1 MAVALPKNFS
11 EIRKHLKE
19 PLIRNSFFIMASS
32 FIAAGFGFF
41 FWMIAARLYSQADVG
56 IATALMSSMGLLIL
70 ISRLGLDQ
78 SVIRFFPQR
87 DKSRVLGTAIIV
99 PTAVALVAGVIF
111 IAAADIVAPELVVV
125 RTVAPLY
132 LTFLGAYSITW
143 VLEGAFNAI
152 RKSEYYF
159 ILNLLYGSRILF
171 LFPLVFLGAMG
182 VFSAFGLS
190 FVLGLILA
198 LVLLSRCSIRPRAGV
213 DWAFIREAWQFSA
226 GAYVAGILMAAPNMV
241 IPIMVL
247 NVLGAESTANYYI
260 TYAIVSVLFMIPYA
274 FSTSLFVEGS
284 HGGEMQRSV
293 KRTLASMFALLI
305 PATAGLML
313 FGEQI
318 LGLIGRDY
326 VEGAALLQVL
336 AASAIFVSICQTF
349 ISIAKVRDDIRSLII
364 ISGFVSI
371 ALLGLGYALMHQFGL
386 IGMGYAWFATYAG
399 GTVLTG
405 FILWRKGWLAPR
417 SRLAG

>member
-1 MAVALPKNFS
+1 MAVTLPKNFS
-11 EIRKHLKE
+11 EVRQHLRE

-32 FIAAGFGFF
+32 FVAAGFGFF

-87 DKSRVLGTAIIV
+87 DKNRVLGTAIIV
-99 PTAVALVAGVIF
+99 PTAVALGAGAVF
-111 IAAADIVAPELVVV
+111 IAAVDVIAPELVIV

-132 LTFLGAYSITW
+132 LVFLGAYSITW

-182 VFSAFGLS
+182 IFSSFGLS

-198 LVLLSRCSIRPRAGV
+198 FILLARCSIRPALGIDRA
-213 DWAFIREAWQFSA
+213 FLREAWQFSA
-226 GAYVAGILMAAPNMV
+226 GAYIAGMLMSAPNMV

-247 NVLGAESTANYYI
+247 HVLGAESTANYYI
-260 TYAIVSVLFMIPYA
+260 TYAIVSILFMIPYA
-274 FSTSLFVEGS
+274 FTTSLFVEGS
-284 HGGEMQRSV
+284 HGGEMKKSV
-293 KRTLASMFALLI
+293 FRTLASMFALLI
-305 PATAGLML
+305 PAIIGLSL

-318 LGLIGRDY
+318 LNLIGKDY
-326 VEGAALLQVL
+326 VEGITLLRVL
-336 AASAIFVSICQTF
+336 ALSAVFVSICQTF
-349 ISIAKVRDDIRSLII
+349 ISIAKVRNDIRSLII
-364 ISGFVSI
+364 ISGFVSV
-371 ALLGLGYALMHQFGL
+371 ALLGLG
-386 IGMGYAWFATYAG
+386 
-399 GTVLTG
+399 
-405 FILWRKGWLAPR
+405 
-417 SRLAG
+417 

>member
-1 MAVALPKNFS
+1 MAVTLPKNFS
-11 EIRKHLKE
+11 EVRQHLRE

-32 FIAAGFGFF
+32 FVAAGFGFF

-87 DKSRVLGTAIIV
+87 DKNRVLGTAIIV
-99 PTAVALVAGVIF
+99 PTAVALGAGAVF
-111 IAAADIVAPELVVV
+111 IAAVDVIAPELVIV

-132 LTFLGAYSITW
+132 LVFLGAYSITW

-182 VFSAFGLS
+182 IFSSFGLS

-198 LVLLSRCSIRPRAGV
+198 FILLARCSIRPALGIDRA
-213 DWAFIREAWQFSA
+213 FLREAWQFSA
-226 GAYVAGILMAAPNMV
+226 GAYIAGMLMSAPNMV

-247 NVLGAESTANYYI
+247 HVLGAESTANYYI
-260 TYAIVSVLFMIPYA
+260 TYAIVSILFMIPYA
-274 FSTSLFVEGS
+274 FTTSLFVEGS
-284 HGGEMQRSV
+284 HGGEMKKCV
-293 KRTLASMFALLI
+293 FRTLASMFALRI
-305 PATAGLML
+305 PAILGLSL

-318 LGLIGRDY
+318 LNLIGKDY
-326 VEGAALLQVL
+326 VEGITLLRVL
-336 AASAIFVSICQTF
+336 ALSAVFVSICQTF
-349 ISIAKVRDDIRSLII
+349 ISIAKVRNDIRSLII
-364 ISGFVSI
+364 ISGFVSV
-371 ALLGLGYALMHQFGL
+371 ALLGLGYTLMLHFGL
-386 IGMGYAWFATYAG
+386 IGMGYAWFATYAV
-399 GTVLTG
+399 GTLLTG
-405 FILWRKGWLAPR
+405 VILRKKGWI
-417 SRLAG
+417 

>member
-11 EIRKHLKE
+11 EIRQHLQE

-32 FIAAGFGFF
+32 LVAAGFGFF

-70 ISRLGLDQ
+70 LSRLGLDQ

-87 DKSRVLGTAIIV
+87 DKNRVLGTAIIV
-99 PTAVALVAGVIF
+99 PTAVALGAGVVF
-111 IAAADIVAPELVVV
+111 IATVDIIAPELVIV

-132 LTFLGAYSITW
+132 LGFLGAYSVTW
-143 VLEGAFNAI
+143 VLEGAFNAV
-152 RKSEYYF
+152 RRSEYYF

-171 LFPLVFLGAMG
+171 LLPLIFLGAMG
-182 VFSAFGLS
+182 IFSSFGLS
-190 FVLGLILA
+190 FVLGLGLAFIL
-198 LVLLSRCSIRPRAGV
+198 LPRCSIRPTLGV
-213 DWAFIREAWQFSA
+213 DRTFLREAWQFSA
-226 GAYVAGILMAAPNMV
+226 GAYIAGILMAAPNMV

-274 FSTSLFVEGS
+274 FTTSLFVEGS
-284 HGGEMQRSV
+284 HGGEMKRSV
-293 KRTLASMFALLI
+293 LRALASMFALLI
-305 PATAGLML
+305 PAIIGLSL

-318 LGLIGRDY
+318 LNLIGKDY
-326 VEGAALLQVL
+326 VEGIALLRIL
-336 AASAIFVSICQTF
+336 ALSAIFVSICQTF

-364 ISGFVSI
+364 ISGFVSVS
-371 ALLGLGYALMHQFGL
+371 LLGLGYTLMHRLGL
-386 IGMGYAWFATYAG
+386 IGMGYAWFATY
-399 GTVLTG
+399 
-405 FILWRKGWLAPR
+405 
-417 SRLAG
+417 